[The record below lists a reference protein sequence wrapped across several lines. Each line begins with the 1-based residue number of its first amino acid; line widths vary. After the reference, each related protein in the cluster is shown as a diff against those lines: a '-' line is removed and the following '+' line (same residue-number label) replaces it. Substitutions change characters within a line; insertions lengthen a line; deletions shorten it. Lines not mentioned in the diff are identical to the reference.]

1 LADAVDRL
9 ITEARRIVELVRR
22 VAHDFAVADLFDQRG
37 YFTWGRGL
45 PSIEFSDIG
54 PFIGDGRALTAAYE
68 RRLENR
74 DGEGRVIGHLSPGQ
88 AEFLH
93 DLTDA
98 AFAGTP
104 IADEIDKLQ
113 RGNLPDHDAVA
124 AYDMNDEQMELFL
137 ATTWVTLD
145 VGTGSRARPEPQ
157 HVRGRKMGAMAWG
170 RSEAEWIAE
179 ETRNDYGL
187 DYQVP
192 FAGLSGWGR
201 SGPGPGP

>member
-1 LADAVDRL
+1 
-9 ITEARRIVELVRR
+9 

-54 PFIGDGRALTAAYE
+54 PFVGDGREVTAAYE

-74 DGEGRVIGHLSPGQ
+74 DGKGRVIGHLSPGQ

-104 IADEIDKLQ
+104 ILAEVYRLQ
-113 RGNLPDHDAVA
+113 RGVPPHHDVVA
-124 AYDMNDEQMELFL
+124 AYDMSDEQIELFL

-145 VGTGSRARPEPQ
+145 VGTGNRARPERQ
-157 HVRGRKMGAMAWG
+157 QVLGRKMGAMAWG
-170 RSEAEWIAE
+170 TTEARWIAE
-179 ETRNDYGL
+179 ETDSDIRL

-192 FAGLSGWGR
+192 FAGLTGWGTP
-201 SGPGPGP
+201 GPGPGP